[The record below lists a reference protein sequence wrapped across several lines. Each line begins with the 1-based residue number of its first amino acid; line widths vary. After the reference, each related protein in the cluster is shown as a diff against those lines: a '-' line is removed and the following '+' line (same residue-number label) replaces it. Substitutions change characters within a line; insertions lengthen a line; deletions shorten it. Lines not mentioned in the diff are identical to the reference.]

1 MLFFNVTFIRRILE
15 AKSEFHTKN
24 PTPNAPFDY
33 PTINFISHSQTLN
46 NLLFTLHATY
56 GSHHIHKLKII
67 ALIHPLWIFIK
78 WKPVITSKYYLFKIS
93 QIIQSTNSNN
103 FICHPTNFLKKI
115 TSLQTSW
122 SLLQNWEIWVH

>member
-1 MLFFNVTFIRRILE
+1 MLFFNVTFIRRILG

-33 PTINFISHSQTLN
+33 PTINFIPHSQTLN

-67 ALIHPLWIFIK
+67 ALIHPL
-78 WKPVITSKYYLFKIS
+78 
-93 QIIQSTNSNN
+93 
-103 FICHPTNFLKKI
+103 
-115 TSLQTSW
+115 
-122 SLLQNWEIWVH
+122 